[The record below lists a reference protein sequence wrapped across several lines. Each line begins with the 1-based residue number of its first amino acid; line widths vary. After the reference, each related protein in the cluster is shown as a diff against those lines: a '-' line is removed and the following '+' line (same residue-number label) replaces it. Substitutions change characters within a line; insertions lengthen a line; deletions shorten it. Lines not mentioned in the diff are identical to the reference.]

1 MFTDTDEAHL
11 QRALRLATAGRG
23 RVEPNPMVACV
34 LVLNDR
40 VIGEGYHA
48 RFGEAHAEPTALAS
62 CTTSPAGATA
72 YVTLEPCCHKNKKT
86 PPCAP
91 RLIEAGIKRVVIG
104 CLDPNPSVNGQ
115 GVSMLRQAGI
125 QVDLAPQRLRQQA
138 EQLIAPFILRTLFER
153 PYVTMKWAQTAD
165 RKIAG
170 HECVRLQITG
180 EPAQLAVHRLRS
192 RCDAIIVGINTV
204 LNDDPSLTVRGV
216 TDPPR
221 TPERIV
227 LDHKL
232 RTPPGSELV
241 RTAIM
246 TPTVVVTSLTA
257 PSVNFDPLVNQGVR
271 VVWPP
276 AERDDLLSAALTAG
290 EYVKKPYTHVLIE
303 PGPTLARSVFRS
315 GICDRI
321 WVFESTRVLDD
332 ASAPAAAEI
341 PEWFVKSGTVRVG
354 ADTLHEYLNTQSPA
368 YFGNIPSVDFD
379 LLTSGEIA
387 RDVHSKG

>member
-1 MFTDTDEAHL
+1 MFTPTDEAHL
-11 QRALRLATAGRG
+11 RFALRLATAGRG
-23 RVEPNPMVACV
+23 NVEPNPMVACV
-34 LVLNDR
+34 LVLNDKI
-40 VIGEGYHA
+40 IGQGYHA
-48 RFGEAHAEPTALAS
+48 HYGQAHAEPTALAT
-62 CTTSPAGATA
+62 CQISPVGATA
-72 YVTLEPCCHKNKKT
+72 YVTLEPCCHRNKKT

-115 GVSMLRQAGI
+115 GVAMLREAGI
-125 QVDLAPQRLRQQA
+125 EVVVAPDELHQQA
-138 EQLIAPFILRTLFER
+138 KQLIAPFILRTLYER
-153 PYVTMKWAQTAD
+153 AYVTMKWAQTQD

-170 HECVRLQITG
+170 HESVRLQITG
-180 EPAQLAVHRLRS
+180 EPAQLAVHTLRS
-192 RCDAIIVGINTV
+192 RSDAIIVGINTV

-216 TDPPR
+216 TDPAR

-257 PSVNFDPLVNQGVR
+257 PSHNFDALVNQGVR

-276 AERDDLLSAALTAG
+276 AERDDLLTAAVSAG
-290 EYVKKPYTHVLIE
+290 EYVKKVYTHVLIE
-303 PGPTLARSVFRS
+303 PGPTLARSVFRA
-315 GICDRI
+315 GLCDRL

-332 ASAPAAAEI
+332 ASAPTASDI
-341 PEWFVKSGTVRVG
+341 PQWFVKSGQVRVG
-354 ADTLHEYLNTQSPA
+354 DDTLCEYLNTQSPG
-368 YFGNIPSVDFD
+368 FFVNVPSVDFE
-379 LLTSGEIA
+379 LLAVTSSREKSI
-387 RDVHSKG
+387 S